1 MVEKVQPTG
10 VLPGEGF
17 TVGVLA
23 LQGGV
28 SEHAEMLESLGAQV
42 RWVRTGEQLEGLDAL
57 VLPGGESSTIDR
69 LTRIFGVR
77 EPLIE
82 AISSGLPTLGT
93 CAGLIMLSE
102 RIDDP
107 APVSS
112 RWVFWMFRWVVTLLV
127 RRLILRRCACR
138 G

>member
-10 VLPGEGF
+10 VLPGEGL

-82 AISSGLPTLGT
+82 AISSGMPTLCT
-93 CAGLIMLSE
+93 CAGLIILMI
-102 RIDDP
+102 RHR
-107 APVSS
+107 VSS